1 MAGLCVGGGDR
12 VEPGHDSWNLAT
24 HVGTGWL
31 MTPLAGRG
39 VGGIGL
45 DEPVTVY
52 DVARQLP
59 AIADLRD
66 LCRSLA
72 MLDAILSPDW
82 ESRYYSFNA
91 SWADGEEMA
100 SMRNGSGDEYS
111 IVFSAAGV
119 YVRGFCHESPMSPYG
134 NDSEPWPGVIDEVP
148 DLFKPF
154 VEEPAFTD
162 EEGVPVVTAC
172 LWWGP
177 TDERWHHGTIE
188 FPEGAVDPDGATSLF
203 GLLVDRSPEA
213 FQRFAE
219 DYYEVSID
227 LGAVSQVH
235 ALRPLDQELVSLLNP
250 EVSLADLA
258 QDISEIGY
266 PQLDQESV

>member
-1 MAGLCVGGGDR
+1 ML
-12 VEPGHDSWNLAT
+12 
-24 HVGTGWL
+24 
-31 MTPLAGRG
+31 
-39 VGGIGL
+39 
-45 DEPVTVY
+45 VTVY

-91 SWADGEEMA
+91 GWAGGEEMA

-111 IVFSAAGV
+111 IVFSAAGA
-119 YVRGFCHESPMSPYG
+119 YVRGFDHESPMSPYG
-134 NDSEPWPGVIDEVP
+134 NDGEPWPGVVDEVP
-148 DLFKPF
+148 ELFRSF

-172 LWWGP
+172 LWRGVS
-177 TDERWHHGTIE
+177 DGRWHHGTID
-188 FPEGAVDPDGATSLF
+188 FPERAVDPDGATSLF
-203 GLLVDRSPEA
+203 SLLIDRSSAA

-227 LGAVSQVH
+227 LGAVSH
-235 ALRPLDQELVSLLNP
+235 LYALRPLNQELVSLLNP
-250 EVSLADLA
+250 EVGLADLA

-266 PQLDQESV
+266 PQLDQELA